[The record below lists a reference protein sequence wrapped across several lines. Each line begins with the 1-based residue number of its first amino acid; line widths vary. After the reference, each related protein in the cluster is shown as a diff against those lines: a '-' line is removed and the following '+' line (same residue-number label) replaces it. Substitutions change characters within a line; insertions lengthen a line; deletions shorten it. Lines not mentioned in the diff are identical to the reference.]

1 MNCRTYLLQL
11 LSRRDYSQEELR
23 KKAVAKG
30 FEETEI
36 IDTLQY
42 LQEIKVQSDAGVAE
56 SLILGYLGKY
66 GKRKIKQK
74 SREKGIRD
82 DLFEQMWD
90 QLAHQRET
98 EDLSH
103 LKEKVMR
110 KYKLTQFSNL
120 DPKTKRKVFNFL
132 QYRGFNPFQLLQ
144 QWQTEEG

>member
-1 MNCRTYLLQL
+1 MNCQTYLLQL
-11 LSRRDYSQEELR
+11 LSRREYSQEELR
-23 KKAVAKG
+23 RKALTKG
-30 FEETEI
+30 FEEAEI
-36 IDTLQY
+36 AETLQY

-56 SLILGYLGKY
+56 SVILGYQGKY

-82 DLFEQMWD
+82 DLFEQMWE
-90 QLAHQRET
+90 QLADQRER

-103 LKEKVMR
+103 LKEKVRR
-110 KYKLTQFSNL
+110 KYKLNQFSDL
-120 DPKTKRKVFNFL
+120 DPKTKRKVCNFL

>member
-1 MNCRTYLLQL
+1 MNCQTYLLQL

-36 IDTLQY
+36 INTLQY
-42 LQEIKVQSDAGVAE
+42 LQEIKVQSDADVAE

-66 GKRKIKQK
+66 GKRKIQQK
-74 SREKGIRD
+74 SREKGIDD
-82 DLFEQMWD
+82 DLFEQVWD
-90 QLAHQRET
+90 ELAHQRER
-98 EDLSH
+98 EDLSQ
-103 LKEKVMR
+103 LKDKVMR

-144 QWQTEEG
+144 QWQTEEE

>member
-1 MNCRTYLLQL
+1 MNCQTYLLQL

-36 IDTLQY
+36 INTLQY
-42 LQEIKVQSDAGVAE
+42 LQEIKVQSDADVAE

-66 GKRKIKQK
+66 GKRKIQQK
-74 SREKGIRD
+74 SREKGIDD
-82 DLFEQMWD
+82 DLFEQVWD
-90 QLAHQRET
+90 ELAHQRER
-98 EDLSH
+98 EDLSQ
-103 LKEKVMR
+103 LKDKVMR

-132 QYRGFNPFQLLQ
+132 QYRGFNPFELLQ

>member
-1 MNCRTYLLQL
+1 MMNCQTYLLQL

-23 KKAVAKG
+23 KKAIAQG

-42 LQEIKVQSDAGVAE
+42 LQEINVQSDADVAE

-74 SREKGIRD
+74 SREKGISD
-82 DLFEQMWD
+82 DLFEQKWE
-90 QLAHQRET
+90 QLADQRER
-98 EDLSH
+98 EDLSN
-103 LKEKVMR
+103 LKDKVMR
-110 KYKLTQFSNL
+110 KYKLTYFSNL

-132 QYRGFNPFQLLQ
+132 QYRGFNPFALLE
-144 QWQTEEG
+144 QWQQED